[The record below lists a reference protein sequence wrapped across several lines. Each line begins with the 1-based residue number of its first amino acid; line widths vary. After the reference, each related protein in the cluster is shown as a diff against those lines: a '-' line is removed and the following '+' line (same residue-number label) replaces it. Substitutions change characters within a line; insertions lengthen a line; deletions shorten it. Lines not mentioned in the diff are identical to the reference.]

1 MDRSFSVKKQLVL
14 IGLGVLFIAD
24 LGLAV
29 YSWQSATALRTPMA
43 QLEADSRKLQL
54 LNADLERAEKIRHDL
69 PATIADCDRFEA
81 SLLPAST
88 GNSAITAELDELA
101 RKSGLQIQSVSLR
114 HKDIAGRNL
123 TQVDIESAVTGDY
136 ANIVKFMNA
145 LQRSQ
150 SFYIAESLSLQ
161 SEAQGRTGAMH
172 IGIRIKTYFRTA
184 A

>member
-1 MDRSFSVKKQLVL
+1 MDRTFSVKKQLVL
-14 IGLGVLFIAD
+14 IGLGVLFVAD
-24 LGLAV
+24 LALAG
-29 YSWQSATALRTPMA
+29 YSWQSSAALRTPMA

-69 PATIADCDRFEA
+69 PAIIADCDRFDA

-101 RKSGLQIQSVSLR
+101 RKSGLQIQSVNLH
-114 HKDIAGRNL
+114 HKDLAGRNL
-123 TQVDIESAVTGDY
+123 TQVDIESFVSGDY
-136 ANIVKFMNA
+136 ASIVKFMNA

-150 SFYIAESLSLQ
+150 NFYIAQSLSLQ
-161 SEAQGRTGAMH
+161 SEAQGRPGPMQ
-172 IGIRIKTYFRTA
+172 IGLRLKTYFRTA